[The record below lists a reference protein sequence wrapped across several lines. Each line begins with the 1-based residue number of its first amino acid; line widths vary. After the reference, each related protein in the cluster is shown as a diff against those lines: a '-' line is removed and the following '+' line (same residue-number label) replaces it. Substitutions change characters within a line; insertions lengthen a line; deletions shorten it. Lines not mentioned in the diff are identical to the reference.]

1 MPTNEEEKGEKED
14 AVDGGTADT
23 GVDQLRQRLQ
33 QQQQQCLVKERTM
46 SVGPLHGQQKEDAS
60 MAQVVLLCLS
70 LLTWT
75 TSFTNLNRKC
85 YMCHEKIVTT
95 YLGMNLPY

>member
-46 SVGPLHGQQKEDAS
+46 SVGPPHGQQKEDAS
-60 MAQVVLLCLS
+60 MAQAMLLCLS
-70 LLTWT
+70 LLYEFALLTQKQTIRYWIGST
-75 TSFTNLNRKC
+75 DLTLC
-85 YMCHEKIVTT
+85 
-95 YLGMNLPY
+95 